1 MESLEIS
8 AKTVEEATKK
18 ALTRLNVGLD
28 EVDIQVLNQG
38 KGGILGIGAEDAKI
52 LVTLKPA
59 LGNES
64 TDESGEAQK
73 VIADLLELMGVA
85 AQIEVQMPQE
95 AFDEEGENNPV
106 VFNLTGGNL
115 EILIGRRGQT
125 IDALQYLVRLMLT
138 RQSKSKL
145 PIMIDVEGYKQ
156 KRFDDLRAMALNV
169 AEQVKAQNSSIRL
182 EPMTAFERRIVHM
195 ALAKDSEVTTESIGE
210 GEFRKVVVYPKT
222 RK

>member
-1 MESLEIS
+1 
-8 AKTVEEATKK
+8 
-18 ALTRLNVGLD
+18 LD
-28 EVDIQVLNQG
+28 EVEIQVLNQG

-59 LGNES
+59 PGNES
-64 TDESGEAQK
+64 TDESGEAKK

>member
-18 ALTRLNVGLD
+18 ALTRLNVSLD
-28 EVDIQVLNQG
+28 EIEVQILNQG

-52 LVTLKPA
+52 LVTIKPA
-59 LGNES
+59 PGNTS
-64 TDESGEAQK
+64 PDETGEAKK
-73 VIADLLELMGVA
+73 VIADLLERMGVTA
-85 AQIEVQMPQE
+85 GIEVKMPQE
-95 AFDEEGENNPV
+95 ALDEEGESNPT
-106 VFNLTGGNL
+106 VFNITGDNL

-125 IDALQYLVRLMLT
+125 LDALQYLVRLILT
-138 RQSKSKL
+138 RQSKSKV
-145 PIMIDVEGYKQ
+145 PVMIDVDGYKQ

-169 AEQVKAQNSSIRL
+169 AEQVKQHNSSIRL

-195 ALAKDSEVTTESIGE
+195 TLAKDPEVATESVGE
-210 GEFRKVVVYPKT
+210 GDYRKVVVFPKN

>member
-1 MESLEIS
+1 M
-8 AKTVEEATKK
+8 EEATKK

-59 LGNES
+59 PGNES
-64 TDESGEAQK
+64 TDESGEAKK